1 MNLKDTVKST
11 VIRSNHVIKL
21 IASKQNILN
30 VKQNE
35 LSSDVKN
42 KLAEHITQD
51 ISGCL
56 SHTNC

>member
-21 IASKQNILN
+21 IASKQNVLN

-42 KLAEHITQD
+42 NNNNLLNILLRIFQGT
-51 ISGCL
+51 
-56 SHTNC
+56 

>member
-1 MNLKDTVKST
+1 MNLKDT

-21 IASKQNILN
+21 LASKQNILN

-35 LSSDVKN
+35 LSSDVKKK

-51 ISGCL
+51 ISGYL
-56 SHTNC
+56 SHTNSHV

>member
-1 MNLKDTVKST
+1 MNLKDT

-35 LSSDVKN
+35 LSSDVKKKKN
-42 KLAEHITQD
+42 LLNILLRIFQGT
-51 ISGCL
+51 
-56 SHTNC
+56 